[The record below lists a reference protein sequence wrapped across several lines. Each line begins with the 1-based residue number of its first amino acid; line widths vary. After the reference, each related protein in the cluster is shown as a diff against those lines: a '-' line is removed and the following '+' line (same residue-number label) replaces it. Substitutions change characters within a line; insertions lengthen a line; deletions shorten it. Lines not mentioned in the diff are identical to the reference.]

1 MSLET
6 VKVEQIADEFKM
18 EGLKNYLLSE
28 LDIESY
34 SDETLNDIYQDF
46 LYALFIEA
54 RRTSSILESCHVE
67 FAWDVYDETAKLVD
81 IPVEDNAYHYI
92 SADGT
97 HYSGVDAIIAN
108 IVYGVN
114 IDLLLENFWKVK
126 SVNWKFSIK
135 KENAENAGI

>member
-6 VKVEQIADEFKM
+6 VKVETIADEFKM

-46 LYALFIEA
+46 LYVLFLEA
-54 RRTSSILESCHVE
+54 RRTSSILDSCHVD

-81 IPVEDNAYHYI
+81 IPVEDNVYFYI
-92 SADGT
+92 SEDGT
-97 HYSGVDAIIAN
+97 RYSGVDAIIAN
-108 IVYGVN
+108 IVYSVN

-135 KENAENAGI
+135 TENVENAGI

>member
-6 VKVEQIADEFKM
+6 VKVETIADEFTM

-34 SDETLNDIYQDF
+34 SDETLDDIYQDF
-46 LYALFIEA
+46 LYVLFLKS
-54 RRTSSILESCHVE
+54 RQTSSILDSCHVD
-67 FAWDVYDETAKLVD
+67 FAWDVYDGTAKLVD
-81 IPVEDNAYHYI
+81 IPVEENTYLYI
-92 SADGT
+92 SEDGT
-97 HYSGVDAIIAN
+97 RYNGVDAIIAN

-126 SVNWKFSIK
+126 SVNWKFVIST
-135 KENAENAGI
+135 ENAEI

>member
-6 VKVEQIADEFKM
+6 VKVETIADEFSM

-34 SDETLNDIYQDF
+34 SDETLDDIYQDF

-54 RRTSSILESCHVE
+54 RKTGSILESCHVE
-67 FAWDVYDETAKLVD
+67 FSWDVYAGTAKLID
-81 IPVEDNAYHYI
+81 IPVEDNAYVYI
-92 SADGT
+92 SENKTRYD
-97 HYSGVDAIIAN
+97 GVDAIIAN
-108 IVYGVN
+108 IVYGIN

-126 SVNWKFSIK
+126 SVNWKFTVNT
-135 KENAENAGI
+135 EV

>member
-6 VKVEQIADEFKM
+6 VKVETIAGEFSM

-34 SDETLNDIYQDF
+34 SDETLDDIYQDF

-54 RRTSSILESCHVE
+54 RTTSSILDSCHVD
-67 FAWDVYDETAKLVD
+67 FAWDVYAGTAKLVD
-81 IPVEDNAYHYI
+81 IPVENNNYLYI
-92 SADGT
+92 SEDGT
-97 HYSGVDAIIAN
+97 RYSGAEAIIAN

-126 SVNWKFSIK
+126 SVNWKFAINPKSV
-135 KENAENAGI
+135 ENAEV

>member
-6 VKVEQIADEFKM
+6 AKVETIADEFKM

-46 LYALFIEA
+46 LYVLFLEA
-54 RRTSSILESCHVE
+54 RKTSSILDSCHVD
-67 FAWDVYDETAKLVD
+67 FAWDVYDGTAKLVD

-92 SADGT
+92 SEDGT
-97 HYSGVDAIIAN
+97 RHSGVDAIIAN
-108 IVYGVN
+108 IVYSVN

-126 SVNWKFSIK
+126 SVNWKIAVNSA
-135 KENAENAGI
+135 NPENAGI